1 MAVLG
6 HWRFATVMGFAGML
20 VVAAGAATP
29 PRGHS
34 APALRPGVLI
44 PAGVRMDLALARRIT
59 IHHPGQVFQAR
70 LSNPIFAA
78 NRLALPAGTEVTG
91 KITAI
96 HGEVWWQ
103 RAQSA
108 LGGDFS
114 PQPAVAVTFTALR
127 LPDGREAA
135 IRTTTSPAGP
145 PLRLVA
151 SPNGPPQRPSLW
163 QRATGF
169 VSSRVHG
176 LWRFLGQQRN
186 WSVVKEEALQSLPYH
201 PNVLPAGTSYE
212 AQLRT
217 AIRVS
222 DPGPAPLPEA
232 TGRPQLPAGLI
243 IHARL
248 RRGLSSATA
257 KWGAPVV
264 AVVDRPVISK
274 AGRLLIP
281 EGSRLVGYVTH
292 AQAAR
297 RLDRNGSLRFTFSQ
311 LKFPGGARRAV
322 QARLQAAAA
331 GQHLRL
337 GREGGVQATAPA
349 AAPALA
355 LAVLLNS
362 TVQGDSDNAW
372 TLNAGSG
379 THLAVW
385 GTALAALFS
394 SARPVALALG
404 YVGSAKT
411 VYAHFLARG
420 HDVVFPAGT
429 RLRIRLEPPAPRRPR
444 LPLPA
449 TAASRAAAG

>member
-1 MAVLG
+1 MPAFW
-6 HWRFATVMGFAGML
+6 HWRSATVGFAGL
-20 VVAAGAATP
+20 LAVTAGAATP
-29 PRGHS
+29 PRGH
-34 APALRPGVLI
+34 AGPAGRAGVLI
-44 PAGVRMDLALARRIT
+44 PVGVRMDLALARRIT
-59 IHHPGQVFQAR
+59 IHHPGQVFAAR
-70 LSNPIFAA
+70 LSDPIYAA
-78 NRLALPAGTEVTG
+78 NRLALPAGTQVTG
-91 KITAI
+91 EITAI
-96 HGEVWWQ
+96 RGEVWWQ

-151 SPNGPPQRPSLW
+151 SPNGPPRRPSLW
-163 QRATGF
+163 HRATGF
-169 VSSRVHG
+169 MSSRIHG
-176 LWRFLGQQRN
+176 LWHFLGQQRN
-186 WSVVKEEALQSLPYH
+186 WSVVKEEAVQSLPYH

-212 AQLRT
+212 ARLQT
-217 AIRVS
+217 AVRVS
-222 DPGPAPLPEA
+222 DPGPAPLPLA
-232 TGRPQLPAGLI
+232 AGKPHLPAGLI

-297 RLDRNGSLRFTFSQ
+297 RLDRNGSLRFTFSH
-311 LKFPGGARRAV
+311 LKFPSGALRAV
-322 QARLQAAAA
+322 RARLQAAAA

-355 LAVLLNS
+355 LAVLMNS
-362 TVQGDSDNAW
+362 TVKGDSDNAW

-385 GTALAALFS
+385 GTAMAALFS

-411 VYAHFLARG
+411 VYSHFLARG
-420 HDVVFPAGT
+420 HDVIFPAGT
-429 RLRIRLEPPAPRRPR
+429 RLRILLEPPPPRPR

-449 TAASRAAAG
+449 NARTHAAR